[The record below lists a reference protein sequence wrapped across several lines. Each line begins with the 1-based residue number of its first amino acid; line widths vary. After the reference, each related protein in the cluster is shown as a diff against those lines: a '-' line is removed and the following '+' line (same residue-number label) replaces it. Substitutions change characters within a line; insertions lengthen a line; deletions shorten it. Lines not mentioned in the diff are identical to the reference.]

1 MAVRIVTDSA
11 CDLSAEEA
19 GALGIEVVPLTIR
32 FGAEEFV
39 DRVDLSVDD
48 FYHRLARASS
58 LPETAAPA
66 PGAFEQAFRRLADD
80 GAEAVVC
87 VNLSSDLSATM
98 QSARNAAAAVQGDP
112 GVDLDVR
119 IVDSRSVTHGLGSQV
134 VRAAE
139 MAASGAGV
147 DEVEAHVRDMA
158 GRTRVYGALDTLE
171 YLRKGGR
178 IGGAQAM
185 LGQLLS
191 IKPIVDVSTGAV
203 KGAAKAR
210 TRRKALQWLAAKV
223 LAAPLVENLA
233 VMHGQAPDV
242 EEMVALLAPRYG
254 PEDIHVGL
262 IGAVIGTHGGPHVMG
277 VTFQLP
283 STP

>member
-11 CDLSAEEA
+11 CDLSTDEA
-19 GALGIEVVPLTIR
+19 ASLGIQVVPLSIR
-32 FGAEEFV
+32 FGTEEFV

-48 FYHRLARASS
+48 FYRRLAGASA
-58 LPETAAPA
+58 LPETAAPS
-66 PGAFEQAFRRLADD
+66 PGAFEQAFRTLAAD

-98 QSARNAAAAVQGDP
+98 QSARTAAASVAGEP
-112 GVDLDVR
+112 GIGLDIRV
-119 IVDSRSVTHGLGSQV
+119 VDSRSVTHGLGSQV

-139 MAASGAGV
+139 AAAGGAGV
-147 DEVEAHVRDMA
+147 DEVEGLVRDMA

-191 IKPIVDVSTGAV
+191 IKPIVDVSTGVV
-203 KGAAKAR
+203 KEAAKAR
-210 TRRKALQWLAAKV
+210 TRRKALQWLAAKA
-223 LAAPLVENLA
+223 LAEPRVENLA

-242 EEMVALLAPRYG
+242 DEMVALLAPRYG
-254 PEDIHVGL
+254 PDDIHIGL

-283 STP
+283 TG